1 MRNVAVSAL
10 LILLAGCASSSAG
23 GGRGYTANRI
33 TREEIL
39 EAKASNLWEVVNTL
53 RPRWLQVI
61 DNPSFSGGQGSIL
74 VYRDNVQLG
83 GPEALRTLNPEI
95 ARELRWLDER
105 EAAGVYSRAGV
116 SGRILGAIVIV
127 TRSP

>member
-1 MRNVAVSAL
+1 MRTVAVFAL
-10 LILLAGCASSSAG
+10 LTLFAGCASSG
-23 GGRGYTANRI
+23 GGARGYTANRI

-39 EAKASNLWEVVNTL
+39 EAKASNLWDVVNTL
-53 RPRWLQVI
+53 RPRWLQAI

-83 GPEALRTLNPEI
+83 GPEALRTMNPEI
-95 ARELRWLDER
+95 AQELRWMDER
-105 EAAGVYSRAGV
+105 EAAGAFSRAGV